1 MYVNLDA
8 DGAVVQDA
16 DDCTRLHLVT
26 ALDGDALRRALYDTG
41 AGELAPDGAVWLDLA
56 VLRSRAKLVATAP
69 DWERRWDGM
78 TARAVDEG
86 WVSVD
91 GRSVRVHVE
100 PLTY

>member
-1 MYVNLDA
+1 MLVTLAA

-26 ALDGDALRRALYDTG
+26 SLDGDALRRALRETG
-41 AGELAPDGAVWLDLA
+41 AGAVAPDGSVWLDLA
-56 VLRSRAKLVATAP
+56 VLRSRAKLGATAP
-69 DWERRWDGM
+69 DWARRWDAM
-78 TARAVDEG
+78 VEHAAG

-100 PLTY
+100 PAGH